1 MPVHI
6 IRADL
11 SNLPFSV
18 DFIVN
23 TANPEPTVGK
33 GLDKSIYEKAGEQM
47 RSERKKIG
55 RICPGDIAITD
66 AYGLN
71 ARKVIHAVSVAW
83 TDGFHD
89 EPACIQ
95 KCYQKS
101 LAAAADYMTNHGMNS
116 ISIAFPLIGTGIY
129 QIPIEVSVL
138 AAISESIKFSLRY
151 NMEIYL
157 VLFDHNSVNA
167 MHKIFPVEE
176 FVTNKESH
184 DILDQEY
191 TRYQR
196 YESPK
201 DIHASIK
208 QTQDYRHNMQPKNFS
223 DMLNYYLDQKEM
235 TAPDIYTWIAISRQS
250 FSEIMSGKKT
260 PKKDTVI
267 QIAIRLQ
274 LTLPQLEE
282 FLSKAGHSLSDA
294 NEEDR
299 LVKELFAS
307 QCYDLYKYNELR
319 VSLGLPALN
328 L

>member
-1 MPVHI
+1 MPIHI

-11 SNLPFSV
+11 SNLPFPV

-33 GLDKSIYEKAGEQM
+33 GLDKSINEKAGGLM
-47 RSERKKIG
+47 RSEREKIG
-55 RICPGDIAITD
+55 RIYPGDIAITD
-66 AYGLN
+66 AYGLK
-71 ARKVIHAVSVAW
+71 AKKVIHAVSVAW

-101 LAAAADYMTNHGMNS
+101 LAAAADYMTNHGLNS
-116 ISIAFPLIGTGIY
+116 VSIAFPLIGTGIY
-129 QIPIEVSVL
+129 QIPIEISIL

-167 MHKIFPVEE
+167 MRKIFPVEE

-184 DILDQEY
+184 DILNQEY

-223 DMLNYYLDQKEM
+223 DMLNYYLEQKEM

-250 FSEIMSGKKT
+250 FSEIMSGRKK

-299 LVKELFAS
+299 LVKELFTS

-319 VSLGLPALN
+319 ISLGLPALN

>member
-1 MPVHI
+1 MPIHI

-11 SNLPFSV
+11 SNLPFPV

-33 GLDKSIYEKAGEQM
+33 GLDKSINEKAGGLM
-47 RSERKKIG
+47 RSEREKIG
-55 RICPGDIAITD
+55 RIYPGDIAITD
-66 AYGLN
+66 AYGLK
-71 ARKVIHAVSVAW
+71 AKKVIHAVSVAW

-101 LAAAADYMTNHGMNS
+101 LAAAADYMTNHGLNS
-116 ISIAFPLIGTGIY
+116 VSIAFPLIGTGIY
-129 QIPIEVSVL
+129 QIPIEISIL

-167 MHKIFPVEE
+167 TRKIFPVEE

-184 DILDQEY
+184 DILNQEY

-250 FSEIMSGKKT
+250 FSEIMSGKKK

-319 VSLGLPALN
+319 ISLGLPALN

>member
-1 MPVHI
+1 MPIHI

-11 SNLPFSV
+11 SNLPFPV

-33 GLDKSIYEKAGEQM
+33 GLDKSINEKAGGLM
-47 RSERKKIG
+47 RSEREKIG
-55 RICPGDIAITD
+55 RIYPGDIAITD
-66 AYGLN
+66 AYGLK
-71 ARKVIHAVSVAW
+71 AKKVIHAVSVAW

-101 LAAAADYMTNHGMNS
+101 LAAAADYMTNHGLNS
-116 ISIAFPLIGTGIY
+116 VSIAFPLIGTGIY
-129 QIPIEVSVL
+129 QIPIEISIL

-167 MHKIFPVEE
+167 TRKIFPVEE

-184 DILDQEY
+184 DILNQEY

-250 FSEIMSGKKT
+250 FSEIMSGKKK
-260 PKKDTVI
+260 PKKDT
-267 QIAIRLQ
+267 
-274 LTLPQLEE
+274 PQL
-282 FLSKAGHSLSDA
+282 K
-294 NEEDR
+294 N
-299 LVKELFAS
+299 
-307 QCYDLYKYNELR
+307 
-319 VSLGLPALN
+319 
-328 L
+328 

>member
-1 MPVHI
+1 MPIHI

-11 SNLPFSV
+11 SNLPFPV

-33 GLDKSIYEKAGEQM
+33 GLDKSINEKAGGLM
-47 RSERKKIG
+47 RSEREKIG
-55 RICPGDIAITD
+55 RIYPGDIAITD
-66 AYGLN
+66 AYGLK
-71 ARKVIHAVSVAW
+71 AKKVIHAVSVAW

-101 LAAAADYMTNHGMNS
+101 LAAAADYMTNHGLNS
-116 ISIAFPLIGTGIY
+116 VSIAFPLIGTGIY
-129 QIPIEVSVL
+129 QIPIEISIL

-167 MHKIFPVEE
+167 TRKIFPVEE

-184 DILDQEY
+184 DILNQEY

-250 FSEIMSGKKT
+250 FSEIMSGKKK

-307 QCYDLYKYNELR
+307 QCYDLFKYNELR
-319 VSLGLPALN
+319 ISLGLPALN

>member
-1 MPVHI
+1 MPIHI

-11 SNLPFSV
+11 SNLPFPV

-33 GLDKSIYEKAGEQM
+33 GLDKSINEKAGGLM
-47 RSERKKIG
+47 RSEREKIG
-55 RICPGDIAITD
+55 RIYPGDIAITD
-66 AYGLN
+66 AYGLK
-71 ARKVIHAVSVAW
+71 AKKVIHAVSVAW

-101 LAAAADYMTNHGMNS
+101 LAAAADYMTNHGLS
-116 ISIAFPLIGTGIY
+116 SVSIAFPLIGTGIY
-129 QIPIEVSVL
+129 QIPLEVSIL

-167 MHKIFPVEE
+167 TRKIFPVEE

-184 DILDQEY
+184 DILNQEY
-191 TRYQR
+191 TGYQR

-223 DMLNYYLDQKEM
+223 EMLNYYLDQKEM

-250 FSEIMSGKKT
+250 FSEIMSGRKK

-274 LTLPQLEE
+274 LTLPQMEE

-299 LVKELFAS
+299 LIKELFTS

-319 VSLGLPALN
+319 ISLGLPALN

>member
-1 MPVHI
+1 MPIHI

-11 SNLPFSV
+11 SNLPFPV

-23 TANPEPTVGK
+23 TANPEPKIGK
-33 GLDKSIYEKAGEQM
+33 GLDKSIYEKAGDQM
-47 RSERKKIG
+47 LSEREKIG
-55 RICPGDIAITD
+55 RIYPGDIAITD

-101 LAAAADYMTNHGMNS
+101 LAAAADYMTNHGLS
-116 ISIAFPLIGTGIY
+116 SVSIAFPLIGTGIY
-129 QIPIEVSVL
+129 QIPIEVSIL

-151 NMEIYL
+151 NIEIYF
-157 VLFDHNSVNA
+157 VLFDRNSVNA
-167 MHKIFPVEE
+167 MRKVFPVEE
-176 FVTNKESH
+176 LVTNKESR

-196 YESPK
+196 YESPR

-223 DMLNYYLDQKEM
+223 EMLNYYLDQKEM
-235 TAPDIYTWIAISRQS
+235 TAPDIYSWIAISRQS
-250 FSEIMSGKKT
+250 FSEIMSGKKK

-274 LTLPQLEE
+274 LTLPQMEE

-307 QCYDLYKYNELR
+307 RCYDLYKYNELR
-319 VSLGLPALN
+319 IRLGLPALN

>member
-1 MPVHI
+1 MPIHI

-23 TANPEPTVGK
+23 TANPEPKVGK

-55 RICPGDIAITD
+55 RIFPGDIAITD

-89 EPACIQ
+89 EPAYIQ

-101 LAAAADYMTNHGMNS
+101 LAAAADYMTNHGLS
-116 ISIAFPLIGTGIY
+116 SVSIAFPLIGTGIY
-129 QIPIEVSVL
+129 QIPLEVSIL

-167 MHKIFPVEE
+167 MRKIFPVEE

-223 DMLNYYLDQKEM
+223 EMLNYYLDQKEM

-250 FSEIMSGKKT
+250 FSEIMSGKKK

-274 LTLPQLEE
+274 LTLPQMEE

-319 VSLGLPALN
+319 IRLGLPALN

>member
-1 MPVHI
+1 MPIHI

-11 SNLPFSV
+11 SNLPFPV

-23 TANPEPTVGK
+23 TANPEPKVGK
-33 GLDKSIYEKAGEQM
+33 GLDQSIYEKAGEQM

-101 LAAAADYMTNHGMNS
+101 LAAAADYMTNHGLS
-116 ISIAFPLIGTGIY
+116 SVSIAFPLIGTGIY
-129 QIPIEVSVL
+129 QIPIEVSIL

-151 NMEIYL
+151 NMEIYF

-167 MHKIFPVEE
+167 MRKIFPVEE
-176 FVTNKESH
+176 FVSNKESH

-223 DMLNYYLDQKEM
+223 GMLNYYLDQKEM
-235 TAPDIYTWIAISRQS
+235 TAPDIYSWIAISRQS

-299 LVKELFAS
+299 LVKELFVS

-319 VSLGLPALN
+319 ISLGLPALN